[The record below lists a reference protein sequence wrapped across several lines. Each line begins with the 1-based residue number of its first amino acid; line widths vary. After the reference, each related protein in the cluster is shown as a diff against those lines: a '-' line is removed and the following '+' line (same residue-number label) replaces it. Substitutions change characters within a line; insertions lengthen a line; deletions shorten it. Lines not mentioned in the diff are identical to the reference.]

1 MPENTTF
8 IAIIVS
14 QWQTLWKVVREKW
27 LWGNSK
33 NFTRL
38 FDSIQVLSIHYTLQL
53 IWRPC
58 SALLTTVQ
66 WFHFFFMWMN
76 NTKTISACKGTC
88 QGLKQTA
95 RHGMCHTELL
105 PKHQSWKRINYNYS
119 KRLPY
124 QTSKVQVTRMIQLKP
139 ENKMP
144 EFASLVDNLD
154 LYYTN
159 DTK

>member
-1 MPENTTF
+1 MQCSSNYS
-8 IAIIVS
+8 AVVS
-14 QWQTLWKVVREKW
+14 L
-27 LWGNSK
+27 
-33 NFTRL
+33 
-38 FDSIQVLSIHYTLQL
+38 
-53 IWRPC
+53 
-58 SALLTTVQ
+58 
-66 WFHFFFMWMN
+66 FMWMN
-76 NTKTISACKGTC
+76 YTKTISACKGTC